1 MLAWRNHANAPLIEA
16 CEHQTAADTLI
27 LTRRAHPT
35 AAISLDDRLVT
46 GGTTGA
52 AAIDGF
58 HGIDA
63 GNEDRA
69 GGGIFR
75 HGQSKC
81 NQQSK
86 FADATALL

>member
-1 MLAWRNHANAPLIEA
+1 MLAWRGHANSPLIEA
-16 CEHQTAADTLI
+16 CEHQTAADALI
-27 LTRRAHPT
+27 LTRRAHLA

-58 HGIDA
+58 HGVDTDN
-63 GNEDRA
+63 GNRA

-75 HGQSKC
+75 HGQLKC
-81 NQQSK
+81 NRQPI
-86 FADATALL
+86 FGDATTLL